1 MGMVYVV
8 RVELVEEPG
17 PNDMRVSP
25 RMANVL
31 ERAAAIGLQHTG
43 APLVGTETVLRA
55 LTDDPDGI
63 AAQVLDEFGLRA
75 KTRRR
80 LDQILKDPKYCPG
93 VSRGTTA

>member
-17 PNDMRVSP
+17 PSDMRVSP
-25 RMANVL
+25 RRANVL

-63 AAQVLDEFGLRA
+63 AAQVLDELGLRN

-80 LDQILKDPKYCPG
+80 LDQILRSPSYSPG
-93 VSRGTTA
+93 VSKTSI